1 MRSYVAAA
9 TLLCGS
15 FFRFFEKSYLN
26 FIFIKRVLMGGKQVP
41 GWWVCGKLNG
51 SGAGVKF
58 SLRPDTPNRQAL
70 AAGLKNW

>member
-1 MRSYVAAA
+1 
-9 TLLCGS
+9 
-15 FFRFFEKSYLN
+15 
-26 FIFIKRVLMGGKQVP
+26 MGGKQVP
-41 GWWVCGKLNG
+41 GWWVCGNLNG